1 MPSPTHDCILLAEL
15 IADTVDTPQQVDKLF
30 DILTDSKALI
40 WWLQLFSAE
49 KKIQNKIKEL
59 VFAKVETKMLD
70 QMYNEMN
77 QTIEETFERNAE
89 RKNEHTLESIIDDS
103 IPGYKDLMKGGD
115 IH

>member
-59 VFAKVETKMLD
+59 VFAKVETKMID
-70 QMYNEMN
+70 QMFNEMS
-77 QTIEETFERNAE
+77 QTIE

-103 IPGYKDLMKGGD
+103 IPDYKDSMKGGD

>member
-59 VFAKVETKMLD
+59 VFAKVETKMID
-70 QMYNEMN
+70 QMFNEMS
-77 QTIEETFERNAE
+77 QTIE

-115 IH
+115 KH

>member
-59 VFAKVETKMLD
+59 VFAKVETKMID
-70 QMYNEMN
+70 QMFNEMS
-77 QTIEETFERNAE
+77 QTIE

>member
-59 VFAKVETKMLD
+59 VFAKVETKMID
-70 QMYNEMN
+70 QMFNEMS
-77 QTIEETFERNAE
+77 QTIE

-103 IPGYKDLMKGGD
+103 IPGYKYLMKGGD
-115 IH
+115 KH